1 MSEYIL
7 EMKNITKEFPGVK
20 ALKGVNLSVRPG
32 TVHTLMGENGAG
44 KSTLMKCLIGI
55 QRPTSGEII
64 YDGKKV
70 EFTSPAQALEA
81 GISMIH
87 QELSPVPE
95 RPVCENL
102 WLGRLPMKNKFMV
115 DHKKMVSDAQEL
127 FNRLGLDLDPTE
139 KMGNLTVAKMQMV
152 EIAKAVSWNSKIV
165 IMDEP
170 TSAITESEVEHLFK
184 IIEDLKKKNVA
195 IIYISHKMDEIFR
208 ISDDITVYRDG
219 EYVTTDRAANLDVD
233 KVITL
238 MVGRKMGNIFPKVDC
253 PIGETILK
261 VEGLS
266 SGKAFHNVSFEL
278 HRGEI
283 LGFAGLVGAG
293 RTEVV
298 ETIFGMR
305 NKTAGKIYKNGA
317 ELDIKNPADAIRNG
331 IGLLTEDRRG
341 NGIVGLQSVG
351 VNTIIANIKKYGF
364 VLNKKK
370 MREDAQNYSQTLNVK
385 TPSLDAL
392 IMNLSG
398 GNQQKVLIG
407 RWLLT
412 DPDIL
417 IMDEPTRGID
427 VGAKSEI
434 HSLITRLA
442 GEGKAIIMIS
452 SELPEVMGMSDRI
465 CVMHEGELTG
475 IIDRKDFDSDLIMKY
490 ATGKMEEGAT
500 A

>member
-102 WLGRLPMKNKFMV
+102 WLGRLPMKNRFMV

-127 FNRLGLDLDPTE
+127 FDRLGLDLDPTE

-253 PIGETILK
+253 PIGETIL
-261 VEGLS
+261 
-266 SGKAFHNVSFEL
+266 
-278 HRGEI
+278 
-283 LGFAGLVGAG
+283 
-293 RTEVV
+293 
-298 ETIFGMR
+298 
-305 NKTAGKIYKNGA
+305 
-317 ELDIKNPADAIRNG
+317 
-331 IGLLTEDRRG
+331 
-341 NGIVGLQSVG
+341 
-351 VNTIIANIKKYGF
+351 
-364 VLNKKK
+364 
-370 MREDAQNYSQTLNVK
+370 
-385 TPSLDAL
+385 
-392 IMNLSG
+392 
-398 GNQQKVLIG
+398 
-407 RWLLT
+407 
-412 DPDIL
+412 
-417 IMDEPTRGID
+417 
-427 VGAKSEI
+427 
-434 HSLITRLA
+434 
-442 GEGKAIIMIS
+442 
-452 SELPEVMGMSDRI
+452 
-465 CVMHEGELTG
+465 
-475 IIDRKDFDSDLIMKY
+475 
-490 ATGKMEEGAT
+490 
-500 A
+500 